1 MNLPIPSSGYHYPNK
16 IGRIYLEAIQ
26 EVIGASA
33 LTDLLHQIGLERY
46 VDRLPPNNFQRT
58 FDFADFSTL
67 TAGLEE
73 LQAADPHNP
82 SLPYEASRLCFT
94 GGMKGFGA
102 LAGFS
107 QVSLGFQV
115 LPIAVKVKMGL
126 QAMAMVFTTLSDQLT
141 EVEQVSDAYQYV
153 IRRCPMCW
161 GRRADQPICAGCG
174 AFLAEGLH
182 WVTQHHY
189 RVTEIECC
197 ATGAETCT
205 FVIDKTP
212 LD

>member
-1 MNLPIPSSGYHYPNK
+1 MNLPIPPSGYYYPNK

-26 EVIGASA
+26 EVIGRLA
-33 LTDLLHQIGLERY
+33 LTDLLRRIGLERY
-46 VDRLPPNNFQRT
+46 GDALPPNNFQRT

-67 TAGLEE
+67 TAGLEQ

-82 SLPYEASRLCFT
+82 PVPYEASRLCFA

-107 QVSLGFQV
+107 QAALGFQV
-115 LPIAVKVKMGL
+115 LPVPIKIKMGL

-141 EVEQVSDAYQYV
+141 EVEQGQDSYRYV

-161 GRRADQPICAGCG
+161 GRRADTPICAGCG
-174 AFLAEGLH
+174 ALLTEGLH

-189 RVTEIECC
+189 RVTETECC
-197 ATGAETCT
+197 AAGAETCT